1 MTIEG
6 LVATSET
13 MIIRPDMLAYVRNL
27 NSMATLQVEL
37 TDAEKQLR
45 DRIEFDSQKI
55 VGRPVSLNWVAM

>member
-1 MTIEG
+1 
-6 LVATSET
+6 
-13 MIIRPDMLAYVRNL
+13 MLAYVRNL